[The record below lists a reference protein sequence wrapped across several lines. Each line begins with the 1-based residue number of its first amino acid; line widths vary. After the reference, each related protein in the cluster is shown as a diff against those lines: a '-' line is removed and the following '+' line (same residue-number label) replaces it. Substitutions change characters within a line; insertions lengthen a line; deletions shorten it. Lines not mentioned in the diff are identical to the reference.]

1 MADLK
6 VKVEADLCAGC
17 AVCES
22 SAPDVFKMNDDNI
35 AVVQPDGLAKADKDT
50 VVEAA
55 QGCPSEAIIVTD
67 PSGKQLVP

>member
-1 MADLK
+1 MSDLK
-6 VKVEADLCAGC
+6 VKVVADLCAGC

-35 AVVQPDGLAKADKDT
+35 AEVVADGLAKADNNA

-55 QGCPSEAIIVTD
+55 QTCPSEAIIVTD
-67 PSGKQLVP
+67 AAGKQIVP